1 MALSSQP
8 YSSRADNVT
17 FLVCLSLAVIVR
29 LAPTQYSQ
37 ALASGIRET
46 LLVPFLQLQMQTE
59 RWRIRRTEFA
69 TIMAQHDSAV
79 ALVGQMQA
87 LDQENSRLR
96 AILGLR
102 SRMPVHHVA
111 GEVLHQSLQSGGTTL
126 IVSVGKQDGVSRWA
140 PVVAV
145 GASGAGGLVGNI
157 QTVDHETSVV
167 HAWTH
172 PDFAVSVTGLDD
184 AVVGIASPSRGEGGS
199 MMLELRGVSYRGDV
213 PPGTAILT
221 SGLGGVYPRGIP
233 VGYVR
238 SVIDEREG
246 WSRSFLLAPAV
257 HPAAVSHALIL
268 LAQVGDLRA
277 AFEQP

>member
-1 MALSSQP
+1 MALSSEP
-8 YSSRADNVT
+8 YSSRADTVT
-17 FLVCLSLAVIVR
+17 FLVCISLAVIVR
-29 LAPTQYSQ
+29 LAPIQYAE

-59 RWRIRRTEFA
+59 RWRIRRTEFV
-69 TIMAQHDSAV
+69 TIMAEHDSAV

-87 LDQENSRLR
+87 LNQENSRLR

-102 SRMPVHHVA
+102 ARMPVHHVA
-111 GEVLHQSLQSGGTTL
+111 GEVLHQSLQAGGTTL
-126 IVSVGKQDGVSRWA
+126 IVSAGKRDGVVRWA

-145 GASGAGGLVGNI
+145 GASGPGGLVGNV
-157 QTVDHETSVV
+157 QAVDQETSVV

-199 MMLELRGVSYRGDV
+199 MMLELRGVAYRGNV

-233 VGYVR
+233 ALEISTVSPCRVYDTR
-238 SVIDEREG
+238 LY
-246 WSRSFLLAPAV
+246 LL
-257 HPAAVSHALIL
+257 VSS
-268 LAQVGDLRA
+268 
-277 AFEQP
+277 

>member
-1 MALSSQP
+1 MALSSEP

-17 FLVCLSLAVIVR
+17 FLVCISLAVIVR
-29 LAPTQYSQ
+29 LAPIQYTE
-37 ALASGIRET
+37 ALASGIRVT
-46 LLVPFLQLQMQTE
+46 LLVPFLQLQVQTE
-59 RWRIRRTEFA
+59 RWRIRRTEFV
-69 TIMAQHDSAV
+69 TIMAEHDSAV

-87 LDQENSRLR
+87 LNQENSRLR

-111 GEVLHQSLQSGGTTL
+111 GEVLHQSLQGGGTTL
-126 IVSVGKQDGVSRWA
+126 IVSAGKRDGVVRWA

-145 GASGAGGLVGNI
+145 GASGPGGLVGNV
-157 QTVDHETSVV
+157 QAVDQGTSVV
-167 HAWTH
+167 HSWTH

-199 MMLELRGVSYRGDV
+199 MMLELRGVSFRGNV

-238 SVIDEREG
+238 GVIDEREG

-257 HPAAVSHALIL
+257 HPATVSHALIL
-268 LAQVGDLRA
+268 LAQTGDLSA
-277 AFEQP
+277 AFERP